1 MCGRYYNKRKKQKI
15 AEKLNASKVFA
26 DPLPPNYNI
35 APSTFQPIVR
45 QQRDSDE
52 REMVLAR
59 WGMIPFFATSLA
71 DFKGISTFLAKA
83 ETLSSSPTW
92 KGPLQSRRCLVPA
105 DGFYEWKA
113 LDDSRKPRKQPYA
126 ISLTDG
132 EPMAF
137 AGLWDAWKEPKSSPQ
152 SVDKWLQSFSIVTT
166 EANEIMSQIHTRMP
180 VILLQRDWAEWLDR
194 DSVRPAPLHLLR
206 PYDSEAMQLSPCN
219 SAVGNVNNNGPD
231 MLLSPEQSP
240 RLPFNS
246 A

>member
-71 DFKGISTFLAKA
+71 DYKGISTFLAKA

-92 KGPLQSRRCLVPA
+92 KGPLKSRRCLVPA
-105 DGFYEWKA
+105 DGFYEWKV
-113 LDDSRKPRKQPYA
+113 LDEAVIEGWGLCFLIAGSGYIEDERPVREGGSRFARITHPSRWGR
-126 ISLTDG
+126 DG
-132 EPMAF
+132 W
-137 AGLWDAWKEPKSSPQ
+137 G
-152 SVDKWLQSFSIVTT
+152 
-166 EANEIMSQIHTRMP
+166 TRRVARIP
-180 VILLQRDWAEWLDR
+180 
-194 DSVRPAPLHLLR
+194 
-206 PYDSEAMQLSPCN
+206 
-219 SAVGNVNNNGPD
+219 
-231 MLLSPEQSP
+231 
-240 RLPFNS
+240 
-246 A
+246 

>member
-71 DFKGISTFLAKA
+71 DYKGISTFLAKA
-83 ETLSSSPTW
+83 ETLSTSPTW

-105 DGFYEWKA
+105 DGFYEWKV
-113 LDDSRKPRKQPYA
+113 LDDSRKPKKQPYA
-126 ISLTDG
+126 ISLTDD

-166 EANEIMSQIHTRMP
+166 EANEIMSRIHTRMP
-180 VILLQRDWAEWLDR
+180 VILRERDWAEWLDR

-219 SAVGNVNNNGPD
+219 SAVGNVKNNGPD
-231 MLLSPEQSP
+231 MLLSAEQSP
-240 RLPFNS
+240 RLPLNS
-246 A
+246 E

>member
-71 DFKGISTFLAKA
+71 DYKGISTFLAKA

-92 KGPLQSRRCLVPA
+92 KGPLKSRRCLVPA
-105 DGFYEWKA
+105 DGFYEWKV
-113 LDDSRKPRKQPYA
+113 LDDSRKPKKQPYA

-180 VILLQRDWAEWLDR
+180 AILLQRDWAEWLDR

-219 SAVGNVNNNGPD
+219 SAVGNVKNNGPD
-231 MLLSPEQSP
+231 MLLSAEEHP
-240 RLPFNS
+240 RLPLNN

>member
-71 DFKGISTFLAKA
+71 DYKGISTFLAKA
-83 ETLSSSPTW
+83 ETLSTSPTW

-105 DGFYEWKA
+105 DGFYEWKV
-113 LDDSRKPRKQPYA
+113 LDDSRKPKKQPYA

-180 VILLQRDWAEWLDR
+180 VILPQRDWAEWLDR
-194 DSVRPAPLHLLR
+194 DSLRPAPLHLLR
-206 PYDSEAMQLSPCN
+206 PYDSEEMQLSPCN
-219 SAVGNVNNNGPD
+219 SAVGNVKNNGPD
-231 MLLSPEQSP
+231 MLLRPEQSP
-240 RLPFNS
+240 RLPLINE
-246 A
+246 